1 MKTAAAAPVQRPLT
15 TLFPYENSLK
25 REYGMYKREHGMYKR
40 EYGLN
45 KWEYGMYKWEYGLYK
60 WEYGMYGQNR
70 EGKDDNSL
78 TKLRGDERSRK
89 SLRELR

>member
-25 REYGMYKREHGMYKR
+25 REYGMYKREYGMYNW

-45 KWEYGMYKWEYGLYK
+45 K

-78 TKLRGDERSRK
+78 TK
-89 SLRELR
+89 